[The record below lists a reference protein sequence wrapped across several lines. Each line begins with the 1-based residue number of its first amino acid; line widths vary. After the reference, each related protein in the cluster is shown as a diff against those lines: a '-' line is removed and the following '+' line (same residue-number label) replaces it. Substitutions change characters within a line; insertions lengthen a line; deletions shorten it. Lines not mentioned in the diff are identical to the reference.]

1 LQPPL
6 LKILRAGSR
15 FLVTTHDFPDG
26 DGLGSQIA
34 LVRALRAAGKTAYA
48 VNPGP
53 TPEKFALVDPD
64 TEIQIFS
71 GGSLPE
77 VDAVLILDTNELKM
91 LGSMEK
97 PLAGLGKPLL
107 FIDHHSSA
115 AMPPGDH
122 FVDENYAATGELVYN
137 VIRGLGVTLDERM
150 ATALYVAIVTDTA
163 GFRYKRTS
171 PLSHRIAAELLELGV
186 QPEKVYL
193 TIFARESVAKTRLLG
208 WTLERLQTTTDG
220 KVAWVVVPAA
230 DRLRSG
236 ATVEDTESFVGF
248 LTLLKGVQIGVL
260 FREEDDGRV
269 KISLRGM
276 GEVPVI
282 DIARTMGGGG
292 HPFAAGA
299 RVTEPMAGVIART
312 LAACQQALS

>member
-1 LQPPL
+1 MQTPL
-6 LKILRAGSR
+6 LKTLRAGSR

-34 LVRALRAAGKTAYA
+34 LVRALRAAGKAAYA
-48 VNPGP
+48 LNPGP
-53 TPEKFALVDPD
+53 TPDKFALVDPD
-64 TEIQIFS
+64 NEILIYS
-71 GGSLPE
+71 GQPLPE
-77 VDAVLILDTNELKM
+77 VDAVLVLDTNELKM
-91 LGSMEK
+91 LGALAA
-97 PLAGLGKPLL
+97 PLAAMGKPILYV
-107 FIDHHSSA
+107 DHHSPA
-115 AMPPGDH
+115 EMPPGEH
-122 FVDENYAATGELVYN
+122 FVDEDFAATGEMVYTL
-137 VIRGLGVTLDERM
+137 IRGLGVPLDARM

-186 QPEKVYL
+186 QPEKVYF

-208 WTLERLQTTTDG
+208 WTLERLQTSPDG
-220 KVAWVVVPAA
+220 KVAWVTVPAA

-276 GEVPVI
+276 ADVPVI
-282 DIARTMGGGG
+282 DIARGFGGGG
-292 HPFAAGA
+292 HKFAAGA
-299 RVTEPMAGVIART
+299 RVTEPMAEVIAQT